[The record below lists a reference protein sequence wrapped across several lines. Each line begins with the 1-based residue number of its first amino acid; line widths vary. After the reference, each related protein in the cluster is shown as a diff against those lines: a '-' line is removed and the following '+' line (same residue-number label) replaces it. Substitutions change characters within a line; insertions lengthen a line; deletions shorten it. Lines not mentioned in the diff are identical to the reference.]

1 MYLPRSPTTIVLL
14 ETIMTITNLK
24 TVTAIEETIE
34 ETIETEATLTTV
46 TAVTTTI
53 GETMTILATLAAVR
67 GELQIV
73 WVKQTTRMD
82 LPPTIHNLENLPP
95 RKGVIMIM
103 IMIIQKIMER
113 RII

>member
-1 MYLPRSPTTIVLL
+1 
-14 ETIMTITNLK
+14 MTITNLE

-46 TAVTTTI
+46 TAATTTI
-53 GETMTILATLAAVR
+53 GETMTILAILAAVR
-67 GELQIV
+67 ELQIV
-73 WVKQTTRMD
+73 RVKKTTRMD
-82 LPPTIHNLENLPP
+82 LPPTIHNLAILPP
-95 RKGVIMIM
+95 RKGV